1 MPHDLAFSPS
11 AGTLHRPGLAF
22 DPWGLAWA
30 PGEPPADAAPIA
42 PLEAVGRLA
51 GAGRLRRVPVG
62 VIGPKLATPSQVETA
77 QALGRRIAELGLVLL
92 TGGKNGVMEGAS
104 RGAFE
109 AGGLTI
115 GIVPDDE
122 WGVANPYVAVPL
134 ASGLGPARN
143 AVIARACEVLI
154 AIGGEYGTLS
164 EMAFGMH
171 FDRLVLALLNA
182 PEVPGVARFGTIDEA
197 LERMALRILRLD
209 R

>member
-1 MPHDLAFSPS
+1 
-11 AGTLHRPGLAF
+11 
-22 DPWGLAWA
+22 
-30 PGEPPADAAPIA
+30 
-42 PLEAVGRLA
+42 
-51 GAGRLRRVPVG
+51 VG
-62 VIGPKLATPSQVETA
+62 VIGPKQATPAQVETA
-77 QALGRRIAELGLVLL
+77 QALGRRIAELGLPLL

-122 WGVANPYVAVPL
+122 WSVANRYVAVPL

-143 AVIARACEVLI
+143 AVISRACEVLI
-154 AIGGEYGTLS
+154 AVGGEYGTLS

-182 PEVPGVARFGTIDEA
+182 PDVPGVPRCGTIDEA
-197 LERMALRILRLD
+197 LERMALRLLRLD